1 MSSILKALEKAEESN
16 STKRVA
22 GDSDFIRSRKS
33 RPSWVMPGAV
43 LGTAGLAVL
52 VTFAVMGGFSRP
64 APSVKVP
71 VVVAAPTPAPAPAV
85 LAPVN
90 TVIESPAVVP
100 EQTPPGR
107 SARALAVPDPKT
119 SPVTSQKA
127 GSKPDAK
134 VTSQVNAKAVPVVN
148 AKAVPVVNAKGTA
161 PVNVKGTLSIN
172 AKVTPAVKSKIATLP
187 AGKSHAA
194 AVKVPA
200 VPVQSAASQARVE
213 TAPAVAPVPAH
224 PEPKV
229 SGIAWQSNGESSF
242 AVVNGR
248 AVLQGSTVDGFKVL
262 EIHQD
267 AVKFSGSNGTFEV
280 PLGGEEK

>member
-33 RPSWVMPGAV
+33 RPRWVMPGAV

-134 VTSQVNAKAVPVVN
+134 VTSQVNAKAAPLVN
-148 AKAVPVVNAKGTA
+148 AKAVPAV
-161 PVNVKGTLSIN
+161 N
-172 AKVTPAVKSKIATLP
+172 AKVTPAVKSKTVTLP

-200 VPVQSAASQARVE
+200 VPVQSAASQTRVE

>member
-16 STKRVA
+16 STKRMA

-33 RPSWVMPGAV
+33 RPTWVLPGAV
-43 LGTAGLAVL
+43 LGAAALAVL
-52 VTFAVMGGFSRP
+52 VTFAIMGGFSRP
-64 APSVKVP
+64 TPSAKVP
-71 VVVAAPTPAPAPAV
+71 VVVAKTAPASSVATP
-85 LAPVN
+85 LN
-90 TVIESPAVVP
+90 TVIETPAIVP
-100 EQTPPGR
+100 EQGVPGG
-107 SARALAVPDPKT
+107 SAKAVAVPGPQT
-119 SPVTSQKA
+119 SPVINQKA
-127 GSKPDAK
+127 VAKPEAKITTQLNAKAAPAANAKGSSAVNPK
-134 VTSQVNAKAVPVVN
+134 VTSP
-148 AKAVPVVNAKGTA
+148 
-161 PVNVKGTLSIN
+161 
-172 AKVTPAVKSKIATLP
+172 VKSKTATLP
-187 AGKSHAA
+187 AGKAHAA
-194 AVKVPA
+194 ATKVQAVPA
-200 VPVQSAASQARVE
+200 QAAPAQARVE
-213 TAPAVAPVPAH
+213 AAAAVVPVPAH